1 MDFPCPLEVPSKTR
15 QEAKISR
22 LLTLIVVAV
31 VYTYLHDW
39 STRFRSR
46 GRRGLQRRSR
56 SPWQLKKKLRN
67 RDTPQSDAAQPVLV
81 PAVGT
86 ARRGSSLADRC
97 GQRAEQ

>member
-39 STRFRSR
+39 STRFKESWQA
-46 GRRGLQRRSR
+46 G
-56 SPWQLKKKLRN
+56 SPAAVEVPVAAEEE
-67 RDTPQSDAAQPVLV
+67 TP
-81 PAVGT
+81 
-86 ARRGSSLADRC
+86 
-97 GQRAEQ
+97 